1 MAKEGDTIPHKSPH
15 LTARQIFLP
24 LAWIFGS
31 LYIVITPPF
40 QVPDE
45 YMHFFR
51 SYQVSEG
58 RLTAY
63 RVDKEIGGYLPRS
76 IVELGDHLP
85 SGLQSDPNF
94 HLHPRDIW
102 NLRTIPLQP
111 EDRKFA
117 VFGAV
122 SWHSPMNYLPQAAGI
137 AIGRLFNL
145 SPLYL
150 LYAGRAGNL
159 LCWSILAF
167 FAIRLIPIL
176 DWTLL
181 LLALMPM
188 SLAQAASLSADATV
202 NGVCFLFVAF
212 AARCALAPAEIM
224 TPARTVALTILG
236 AAVSLAKTA
245 YIPLTILFLLIPE
258 KKFAA
263 RRRYWQFFSLFILV
277 CLVTT
282 ITWSLC
288 TYGTQSY
295 TAPNVSPRL
304 QAIYI
309 LHHPIQMLHRD
320 LGMLLS
326 MPYLESIIGTLGWA
340 DIRLWW
346 PVAMLYWVA
355 LFASLFIGGSPNVR
369 LTARQ
374 RFLLA
379 IAAAGCWL
387 LVFTLVYLT
396 FTPVGSRSINGLQGR
411 YLIPATLPFL
421 LLFYPRPAPRRFNP
435 APWTAIFCSL
445 FTLYALAVLVRR
457 FYIW

>member
-1 MAKEGDTIPHKSPH
+1 MAKDGETSTKKRAH
-15 LTARQIFLP
+15 LTAPQIFLP
-24 LAWIFGS
+24 LAWILGS
-31 LYIVITPPF
+31 LYILITPPF

-45 YMHFFR
+45 YMHFYR
-51 SYQVSEG
+51 AYQVSEG

-63 RVDKEIGGYLPRS
+63 RVNQEIGGYLPRG

-85 SGLQSDPNF
+85 SGLQRDPNY
-94 HLHPRDIW
+94 HLHPSDIW
-102 NLRTIPLQP
+102 NLRTIPLDP
-111 EDRKFA
+111 DDRKFA
-117 VFGAV
+117 IFGAV
-122 SWHSPMNYLPQAAGI
+122 SWHSPMNYFPQATGI

-150 LYAGRAGNL
+150 LYVGRAGNL
-159 LCWSILAF
+159 ICWSILAF

-212 AARCALAPAEIM
+212 AARCALTTAEKM
-224 TPARTVALTILG
+224 TPARTVILTILG
-236 AAVSLAKTA
+236 AAVALAKTA

-258 KKFAA
+258 TKFTT
-263 RRRYWQFFSLFILV
+263 RRRYWQFFALFILV
-277 CLVTT
+277 CLATT
-282 ITWSLC
+282 IAWSLC
-288 TYGTQSY
+288 TFGTQSY
-295 TAPNVSPRL
+295 IAPNVSPHL
-304 QAIYI
+304 QAINI
-309 LHHPIQMLHRD
+309 LHHPIEMLHRD

-355 LFASLFIGGSPNVR
+355 LFASLFIGGWPNIR

-379 IAAAGCWL
+379 TAAAGCWL

-396 FTPVGSRSINGLQGR
+396 FTPVGARSINGLQGR
-411 YLIPATLPFL
+411 YLIPATAPFL
-421 LLFYPRPAPRRFNP
+421 LMFYPRPAPRRLNA
-435 APWTAIFCSL
+435 APWITAFCAAFS
-445 FTLYALAVLVRR
+445 LYALAILVRR

>member
-1 MAKEGDTIPHKSPH
+1 MATEGDTIADKPAQ
-15 LTARQIFLP
+15 LTARRVFLP
-24 LAWIFGS
+24 LAWIFGA
-31 LYIVITPPF
+31 LYIFITPPF

-45 YMHFFR
+45 YMHFYR

-63 RVDKEIGGYLPRS
+63 RVGTDIGGYLPRS
-76 IVELGDHLP
+76 LLELGDRLP

-94 HLHPRDIW
+94 HLHAGDIW
-102 NLRTIPLQP
+102 SLRTIPLNP
-111 EDRKFA
+111 HDRKFA

-137 AIGRLFNL
+137 AIGRSFGL
-145 SPLYL
+145 SPLWL
-150 LYAGRAGNL
+150 LYCGRAGNL
-159 LCWSILAF
+159 LSWSLLAW
-167 FAIRLIPIL
+167 FAIRLIPIM

-202 NGVCFLFVAF
+202 NGVCFLFVA
-212 AARCALAPAEIM
+212 AAVRCALGNAATM
-224 TPARTVALTILG
+224 TTARTTGLTILG

-245 YIPLTILFLLIPE
+245 YIPLTILFLLIPSS
-258 KKFAA
+258 KFGG
-263 RRRYWQFFSLFILV
+263 RRRHWGIFSLFILA
-277 CLVTT
+277 CLATT
-282 ITWSLC
+282 IGWSLC
-288 TYGTQSY
+288 TFGAQSY

-309 LHHPIQMLHRD
+309 LHHPIEMLHRD
-320 LGMLLS
+320 VGMLLS

-346 PVAMLYWVA
+346 PGAMLYWVA
-355 LFASLFIGGSPNVR
+355 LFASVCIGGWPHIR
-369 LTARQ
+369 LSARQ

-379 IAAAGCWL
+379 SAACGCWL

-396 FTPVGSRSINGLQGR
+396 FTPVGGRSINGLQGR
-411 YLIPATLPFL
+411 YLIPATAPFL
-421 LLFYPRPAPRRFNP
+421 LMFYLRPGPRRLNVG
-435 APWTAIFCSL
+435 PWISAFCAL
-445 FTLYALAVLVRR
+445 FSVYALAVLVRR